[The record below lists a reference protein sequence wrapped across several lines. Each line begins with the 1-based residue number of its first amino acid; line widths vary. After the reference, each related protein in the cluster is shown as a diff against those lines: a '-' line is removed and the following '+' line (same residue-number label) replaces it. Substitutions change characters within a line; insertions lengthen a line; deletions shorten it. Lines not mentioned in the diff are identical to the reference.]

1 MSLLDYVEYG
11 GVQGW
16 RVGRFRGWINTNC
29 YLYRFDD
36 VLIDTGPPNQ
46 WAIVHSILI
55 SHPVQAVYVTHH
67 HEDHGGNCA
76 AIHAAFSIP
85 IYVHPRG
92 MRYFEQG
99 LRLPYYRR
107 IIWGVPATVKVHAFP
122 ETIQTNKGRQIVP
135 LHTPG
140 HTADMACFYIPQ
152 EGWLFTGDLFITTR
166 PRIIR
171 KVEDPL
177 EEMNSLRRVLKYE
190 FQVIFCSHRGV
201 QKRGRQL
208 LQEKLQFLEEIYH
221 QTAHL
226 LKKGKSTAEISRQL
240 LGTEGLLTWITGFHF
255 AKKNLIEAFAREI
268 LNSHSNGRN
277 SQ

>member
-1 MSLLDYVEYG
+1 
-11 GVQGW
+11 
-16 RVGRFRGWINTNC
+16 
-29 YLYRFDD
+29 
-36 VLIDTGPPNQ
+36 
-46 WAIVHSILI
+46 
-55 SHPVQAVYVTHH
+55 
-67 HEDHGGNCA
+67 
-76 AIHAAFSIP
+76 
-85 IYVHPRG
+85 
-92 MRYFEQG
+92 
-99 LRLPYYRR
+99 
-107 IIWGVPATVKVHAFP
+107 VPATVKVHAFP